1 MSTVKA
7 DRPWDHI
14 AMDFIGKLPA
24 SEKGFVFILIIVD
37 VLTRFV
43 VLRPLM
49 RKDVKTVALEL
60 VNLFVNFGVA
70 KIIQSDNESTFVSE
84 LLEELRG
91 LMGFKARRVMMKTR
105 GVQVCFRRRR
115 KTKSFGNPE
124 KAKAENSGRL
134 GDCGCSIKRY

>member
-1 MSTVKA
+1 MRDSAVCN
-7 DRPWDHI
+7 HI
-14 AMDFIGKLPA
+14 AMDFIGKLPV

-60 VNLFVNFGVA
+60 VNLFANFGVV

-91 LMGFKARRVMMKTR
+91 LMGFKTRRVMKYFPRQNGLVESYVVKTKNL
-105 GVQVCFRRRR
+105 VCFQKRERERI
-115 KTKSFGNPE
+115 TKDFW
-124 KAKAENSGRL
+124 
-134 GDCGCSIKRY
+134 